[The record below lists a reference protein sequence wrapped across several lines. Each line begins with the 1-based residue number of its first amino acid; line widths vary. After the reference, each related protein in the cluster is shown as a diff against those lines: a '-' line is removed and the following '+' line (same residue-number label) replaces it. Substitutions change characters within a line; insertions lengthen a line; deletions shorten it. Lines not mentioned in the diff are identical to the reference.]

1 MSIPVEPTGTP
12 LSLCLQNDNNYC
24 YLDFMN
30 NELPIFFDIKRYALH
45 DGPNIRTTV
54 FFKGCPLRCFWC
66 HNPEGLESS
75 LEVVT
80 VQERCIGCQE
90 CVDGCPE
97 QALSWN
103 GDAIRRDDSLCSLCL
118 NCVEICPS
126 LAHEAVGY
134 QASIERII
142 GEIKKD
148 LAFYDQSGGGV
159 TFSGGEPLAQAG
171 YLIELLKR
179 CGELEIHRSVDTS
192 GYAETDRLLEVA
204 AHTDLFLFDLK
215 LMDSALHEKYTGVG
229 NEQILQN
236 LEVLSKSKTNIRIRF
251 PLVGTINDSVENVEA
266 MGRFLSGL
274 GTIDDVDLLTYHDL
288 AGAKYRKL
296 HRPDLTDRAYTV
308 SPDIVARTKRLLEQ
322 HGLTVHLER

>member
-1 MSIPVEPTGTP
+1 
-12 LSLCLQNDNNYC
+12 
-24 YLDFMN
+24 MN
-30 NELPIFFDIKRYALH
+30 NGLPIFFDIKRYALH

-54 FFKGCPLRCFWC
+54 FLKGCPLRCFWC
-66 HNPEGLESS
+66 HNPEGLGSG

-90 CVDGCPE
+90 CVEGCPE
-97 QALSWN
+97 QALCWE
-103 GDAIRRDDSLCSLCL
+103 GDSISRNVDACSLCL

-134 QASIERII
+134 HSSIDTII
-142 GEIKKD
+142 NEIKKD
-148 LAFYDQSGGGV
+148 LPFFDHSGGGV
-159 TFSGGEPLAQAG
+159 TFSGGEPLAQAD
-171 YLIELLKR
+171 YLIQLLER

-192 GYAETDRLLEVA
+192 GYAETQTLLEVA

-215 LMDSALHEKYTGVG
+215 HMDSGLHEKVTGVG

-236 LEVLSKSKTNIRIRF
+236 LEALSKTKAKIRIRF
-251 PLVGTINDSVENVEA
+251 PLVGSINDSVENVEA

-274 GTIDDVDLLTYHDL
+274 GSIEHVDLLVYHDL
-288 AGAKYRKL
+288 AGAKYKKL
-296 HRPDLTDRAYTV
+296 DRPDLTDRAYNV
-308 SPDIVARTKRLLEQ
+308 SPEIVARTKRLLEA